1 MTATPGDGGRS
12 KLVLGVYVVTAAG
25 LVPGRGHAEVA
36 VGAIEG
42 GANAVQLRA
51 PEHRDEELLPL
62 ARELAERC
70 RERGVLFIVD
80 DRLELALA
88 SGAAGVHLGQ
98 GDPWPEAR
106 ARLGPELV
114 LGVSV
119 QDREQAAAAAA
130 AGADYLG
137 VTVFASATKPEAVPL
152 GLEGMRVISAAT
164 RLPVVGIGG
173 IDAAN
178 ARQVLDAGAAGV
190 AVVSAVAAAADP
202 VAATR
207 RLVAAVRGTTGAPRF
222 HR

>member
-1 MTATPGDGGRS
+1 VAATAGSAGRP

-25 LVPGRGHAEVA
+25 MVPGRGHAEVVIA
-36 VGAIEG
+36 AIEG

-62 ARELAERC
+62 AQELADRS

-80 DRLELALA
+80 DRIELALA
-88 SGAAGVHLGQ
+88 CGAAGVHLGQ
-98 GDPWPEAR
+98 GDPWQEAR
-106 ARLGPELV
+106 ARLGPDLV

-119 QDREQAAAAAA
+119 EDAAQASAAEA

-137 VTVFASATKPEAVPL
+137 VTVFATRTKPDAVPG
-152 GLEGMRVISAAT
+152 GLERVRDISAAT
-164 RLPVVGIGG
+164 PLPVVGIGG
-173 IDAAN
+173 IDASN

-190 AVVSAVAAAADP
+190 AVISAVAAAPDP
-202 VAATR
+202 AAATR
-207 RLVAAVRGTTGAPRF
+207 ALVAAVRGTSGAPPF